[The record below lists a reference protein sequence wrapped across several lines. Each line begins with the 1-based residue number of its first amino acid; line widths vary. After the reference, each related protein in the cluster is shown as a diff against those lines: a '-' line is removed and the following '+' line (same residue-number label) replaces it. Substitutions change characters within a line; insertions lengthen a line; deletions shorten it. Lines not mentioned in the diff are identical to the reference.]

1 MFIYVW
7 FQRRILRS
15 VITIMTD
22 LKTEVMLK
30 HDEIKADIAPKIRAM
45 AKKHGLND
53 EGIVEGVIQFIVI
66 AVLIVFVPGIL
77 YVVSTGAITVPTTS
91 MFYNA
96 SQSTNQN
103 VANGVTTI
111 GVIPTIFAIVLII
124 GVLMLLA
131 MRR

>member
-1 MFIYVW
+1 MMKE
-7 FQRRILRS
+7 LES
-15 VITIMTD
+15 KKLELEATIR
-22 LKTEVMLK
+22 
-30 HDEIKADIAPKIRAM
+30 PKVEAL
-45 AKKHGLND
+45 AKKHGIND
-53 EGIVEGVIQFIVI
+53 AGIVEGVIQFIVI

-91 MFYNA
+91 LFYNA
-96 SQSTNQN
+96 SVTTNQN
-103 VANGVTTI
+103 VANGVSTV

>member
-1 MFIYVW
+1 MS
-7 FQRRILRS
+7 LK
-15 VITIMTD
+15 D
-22 LKTEVMLK
+22 LKTEMESK
-30 HDEIKADIAPKIRAM
+30 MTSIEAEIAPKVRAA

-77 YVVSTGAITVPTTS
+77 YVVSTGAITVPS
-91 MFYNA
+91 NSIFYNA
-96 SQSTNQN
+96 SVTTNTN
-103 VANGVTTI
+103 VANGVSTI

>member
-1 MFIYVW
+1 MSF
-7 FQRRILRS
+7 
-15 VITIMTD
+15 
-22 LKTEVMLK
+22 TERLTTEAK
-30 HDEIKADIAPKIRAM
+30 NIEERIAPKIRAA
-45 AKKHGLND
+45 AKKARIND
-53 EGIVEGVIQFIVI
+53 EGIVEGVIQFIVL

-77 YVVSTGAITVPTTS
+77 YVVSTGAITVPVNTTFS
-91 MFYNA
+91 NA
-96 SQSTNQN
+96 SVSTNAN

>member
-1 MFIYVW
+1 M
-7 FQRRILRS
+7 S
-15 VITIMTD
+15 
-22 LKTEVMLK
+22 LKEELTTKKE
-30 HDEIKADIAPKIRAM
+30 EIEAQVRPAVTRAALAAGM
-45 AKKHGLND
+45 HGD

-77 YVVSTGAITVPTTS
+77 YVVSTGAITVPADS
-91 MFYNA
+91 IFYNA
-96 SQSTNQN
+96 SSATQTN
-103 VANGVTTI
+103 VANGVTTV

>member
-1 MFIYVW
+1 MME
-7 FQRRILRS
+7 
-15 VITIMTD
+15 T
-22 LKTEVMLK
+22 LKA
-30 HDEIKADIAPKIRAM
+30 EIAMKKQSIENTVAPKVRAL
-45 AKKHGLND
+45 AAKHGLND

-91 MFYNA
+91 IFYNA
-96 SQSTNQN
+96 SVTTNTN
-103 VANGVTTI
+103 VANGVSTI

>member
-1 MFIYVW
+1 MS
-7 FQRRILRS
+7 LKE
-15 VITIMTD
+15 
-22 LKTEVMLK
+22 LKTEM
-30 HDEIKADIAPKIRAM
+30 EIQKAEIEAQVAPKVRA
-45 AKKHGLND
+45 AARKAGLND

-91 MFYNA
+91 GFYNA
-96 SQSTNQN
+96 SVSTNTN
-103 VANGVTTI
+103 VANGVSTV

>member
-1 MFIYVW
+1 
-7 FQRRILRS
+7 
-15 VITIMTD
+15 MTD
-22 LKTEVMLK
+22 LKTEVMQK

-77 YVVSTGAITVPTTS
+77 YVVSTGAITVPSTS

-96 SQSTNQN
+96 SVSTNQN
-103 VANGVTTI
+103 VANGVTTV

>member
-1 MFIYVW
+1 MIEE
-7 FQRRILRS
+7 LES
-15 VITIMTD
+15 K
-22 LKTEVMLK
+22 KTEIEATVR
-30 HDEIKADIAPKIRAM
+30 PKVEAL

-53 EGIVEGVIQFIVI
+53 QGIVEGVIQFIVI

-77 YVVSTGAITVPTTS
+77 YVVSTGAIAVPAGS
-91 MFYNA
+91 IFYNA
-96 SQSTNQN
+96 SVSTNTN
-103 VANGVTTI
+103 VANGVSTV

>member
-1 MFIYVW
+1 
-7 FQRRILRS
+7 
-15 VITIMTD
+15 MTE
-22 LKTEVMLK
+22 LKQEVMQK
-30 HDEIKADIAPKIRAM
+30 KAEIEADIAPKIRSLAQ
-45 AKKHGLND
+45 KHGLND
-53 EGIVEGVIQFIVI
+53 SGIVEGVIQFIVI

-91 MFYNA
+91 IFYNA
-96 SQSTNQN
+96 SVSTNTN
-103 VANGVTTI
+103 VSNGVSTI

>member
-1 MFIYVW
+1 
-7 FQRRILRS
+7 
-15 VITIMTD
+15 MTD
-22 LKTEVMLK
+22 LKTEVMQK

-96 SQSTNQN
+96 STSTNQN
-103 VANGVTTI
+103 VANGVTTV

>member
-1 MFIYVW
+1 MM
-7 FQRRILRS
+7 S
-15 VITIMTD
+15 
-22 LKTEVMLK
+22 LKQEVLAK
-30 HDEIKADIAPKIRAM
+30 KAEIEAELAPKVRALA
-45 AKKHGLND
+45 AKYAIND

-77 YVVSTGAITVPTTS
+77 YVVSTGSIEVPATS
-91 MFYNA
+91 IFYNA
-96 SQSTNQN
+96 STSTQTN
-103 VANGVTTI
+103 VANGVATV